1 MEKLWLKR
9 AMSADPIEG
18 LAMDMEDLQ
27 RDTEDINDSR
37 EGGVSIVNIGRVQG
51 QGHCLQGGS
60 RGRGIFLRSQVQGR
74 IQRQIPVQLRFCKDI
89 LLHWDY

>member
-1 MEKLWLKR
+1 MWLKR

-37 EGGVSIVNIGRVQG
+37 EGGIYREHWASPRTRP
-51 QGHCLQGGS
+51 LLA
-60 RGRGIFLRSQVQGR
+60 RR
-74 IQRQIPVQLRFCKDI
+74 ISGERDFPPITSTGKNTATDTGTIKI
-89 LLHWDY
+89 L

>member
-37 EGGVSIVNIGRVQG
+37 EGGYLS
-51 QGHCLQGGS
+51 
-60 RGRGIFLRSQVQGR
+60 
-74 IQRQIPVQLRFCKDI
+74 
-89 LLHWDY
+89 